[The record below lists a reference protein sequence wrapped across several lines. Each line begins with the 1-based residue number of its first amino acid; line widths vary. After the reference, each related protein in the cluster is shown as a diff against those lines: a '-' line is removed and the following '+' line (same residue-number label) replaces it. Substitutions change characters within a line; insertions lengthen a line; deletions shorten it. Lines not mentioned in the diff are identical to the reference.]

1 MHAIIAHTL
10 TRGFSIATYFCKSS
24 CAYLLLGCR
33 SHRGDY
39 GGGDQDENLGPFLFW
54 MNHGVPVVR
63 TRIWSDKV
71 YVLVSAFRALNEAFS
86 PVRGV
91 FKGSEKASKG
101 AYQRCKGY
109 NV

>member
-39 GGGDQDENLGPFLFW
+39 GGRDQDENLGPFLFW
-54 MNHGVPVVR
+54 FDHNVPEKSAQLG
-63 TRIWSDKV
+63 SDKV

-86 PVRGV
+86 PVR
-91 FKGSEKASKG
+91 
-101 AYQRCKGY
+101 
-109 NV
+109 